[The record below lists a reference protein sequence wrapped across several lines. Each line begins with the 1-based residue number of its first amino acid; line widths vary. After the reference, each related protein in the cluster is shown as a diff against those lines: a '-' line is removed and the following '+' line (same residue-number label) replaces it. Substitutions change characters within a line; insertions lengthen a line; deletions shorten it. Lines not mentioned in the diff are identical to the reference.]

1 MFDAA
6 PPGAILRNQVAPD
19 SPPAL
24 TPDSIPG
31 SNHLS
36 DEHWDQWD
44 RFSWFGFCSVLK
56 SKDEHGLQMLKAM
69 AKGAFGTP
77 DSLITDVEALLI
89 RAMGLRNINQNN
101 FSVADEWTQV
111 KLDEAEKYL
120 ANVSSG

>member
-1 MFDAA
+1 
-6 PPGAILRNQVAPD
+6 
-19 SPPAL
+19 
-24 TPDSIPG
+24 
-31 SNHLS
+31 
-36 DEHWDQWD
+36 
-44 RFSWFGFCSVLK
+44 
-56 SKDEHGLQMLKAM
+56 MLKAM